1 MEAIQEQI
9 FVLLSVVL
17 TTIIGIVANA
27 IRNWLNAKFNK
38 EQLEQGHKYADIV
51 VNAVEQIYHEADG
64 DEKFNKAKLELVK
77 ALQEKKINISEEQID
92 MLIESVVAEINKQTK

>member
-51 VNAVEQIYHEADG
+51 VNAVEQIYHE
-64 DEKFNKAKLELVK
+64 
-77 ALQEKKINISEEQID
+77 EQID